1 MGPRLQ
7 GLGAPGLQRACGAWA
22 QQRACSQDP
31 ARAGGHRDVGHL
43 PPRLHGRRG
52 RRGPAGGAA
61 YIILPQTE
69 DKGNVMGQVF
79 LNMFVNQFE
88 LFEMV
93 LDFFFFTFGRIQ
105 IF

>member
-1 MGPRLQ
+1 
-7 GLGAPGLQRACGAWA
+7 
-22 QQRACSQDP
+22 
-31 ARAGGHRDVGHL
+31 
-43 PPRLHGRRG
+43 
-52 RRGPAGGAA
+52 
-61 YIILPQTE
+61 
-69 DKGNVMGQVF
+69 MGQVF